1 MPSVNREPWELSTL
15 EDLLSL
21 AAQMEQEAIDG
32 YVALAD
38 RMRQMKRSDLAEI
51 FESLVV
57 EEKGHLAKVLDWQKS
72 GPHPNRQVV
81 VGNQEEL
88 FDDEG
93 AGTVAPD
100 MLSAYRAFSMAVRNE
115 ERAFVFWTY
124 VSAHA
129 QSDEIK
135 SASERM
141 AREELGHVAKLRRER
156 RLAFHSER
164 DKMLT
169 IGVVDI
175 AALERRL
182 ALHIQ
187 SIPADATGGERSE
200 LQSLAQQCS
209 DRAES
214 LRNAPFESASLSL
227 RSSPAATERVMPLC
241 ETLVECYLDVGAT
254 ATRDDDANRS
264 NSFAGQ
270 LIDCLRVLRS
280 LPPSYLSGDD
290 V

>member
-38 RMRQMKRSDLAEI
+38 RMREMRRPDLAEI
-51 FESLVV
+51 FESLVI
-57 EEKGHLAKVLDWQKS
+57 EEKSHLAKVVDWQEA
-72 GPHPNRQVV
+72 GPRPNRQVV
-81 VGNQEEL
+81 GGNREEL

-169 IGVVDI
+169 IGAVDI
-175 AALERRL
+175 APLEQRL
-182 ALHIQ
+182 ALHVQ
-187 SIPADATGGERSE
+187 SIAADASGGESRE

-209 DRAES
+209 ERAES
-214 LRNAPFESASLSL
+214 LRKSPFVSASLSL
-227 RSSPAATERVMPLC
+227 RSSSSAIERLMPLC
-241 ETLVECYLDVGAT
+241 ETLAECYLDIGAT
-254 ATRDDDANRS
+254 ATSDEEANRS

-270 LIDCLRVLRS
+270 LIDCLRMLRS